1 MTGQP
6 QTRYS
11 SKLLPMNILTLIQVP
26 ARPFHGGLTDHNN
39 NLHLRFPT
47 FPRPRSRFYHFFSK
61 QPVVQFWI
69 YLACN
74 CTTDWHPPSPLRRR
88 RQHWPWRVPRASERA
103 PENPPREQMRNP
115 ASGFF
120 ILAGGGLSKD
130 SHCEVA
136 FPARLRSSI
145 RSQVVFCASHHPL
158 PYLFHISPSSSI
170 STKYLAIVWE
180 FQLASRD

>member
-1 MTGQP
+1 MNQTSKKYLTGQP

-26 ARPFHGGLTDHNN
+26 AGPFHGGLTDHNN

-47 FPRPRSRFYHFFSK
+47 FPRPRSRLFFSRNNLSSK
-61 QPVVQFWI
+61 PGFILHAIAQLTGTHPLPQATGATLT
-69 YLACN
+69 LASSTSIRTSAQKSSKRADEKSC
-74 CTTDWHPPSPLRRR
+74 LR
-88 RQHWPWRVPRASERA
+88 V
-103 PENPPREQMRNP
+103 
-115 ASGFF
+115 F

-158 PYLFHISPSSSI
+158 PSSPLNTS
-170 STKYLAIVWE
+170 
-180 FQLASRD
+180 Q

>member
-26 ARPFHGGLTDHNN
+26 AGPFHGGLTDHNN

-47 FPRPRSRFYHFFSK
+47 FPRPRSRFYHFF
-61 QPVVQFWI
+61 
-69 YLACN
+69 LE
-74 CTTDWHPPSPLRRR
+74 TTCRPSPDLSCMQLHNWVAPSSLPQATAATLTLASSTSIRTSARKSSKRADEKSCLR
-88 RQHWPWRVPRASERA
+88 V
-103 PENPPREQMRNP
+103 
-115 ASGFF
+115 F